1 MESPLKGKVLIAVPE
16 LLDPNF
22 ARAVVLIIQ
31 HDENGAMGLILN
43 RPLETTVQEA
53 WTQVSSVPYP
63 NADPLYQGGPCE
75 GPLMVLHQDPNRA
88 QTEITDEDGN
98 GGGGVY
104 LSTDADAVRALVTD
118 ALEPIKFFVGYAGW
132 SAEQLESELKQGA
145 WLVAPLEPAYMFS
158 TPPELWLSLLKQTRH
173 TTMPAVDPRR
183 IPPDP
188 SVN

>member
-16 LLDPNF
+16 LLDSNF
-22 ARAVVLIIQ
+22 ARAVVLIVQ

-53 WTQVSSVPYP
+53 WEQVSSVPYP
-63 NADPLYQGGPCE
+63 NVDPLYQGGPCE
-75 GPLMVLHQDPNRA
+75 GPLMVLHQDIDRA
-88 QTEITDEDGN
+88 QMEITDVDG
-98 GGGGVY
+98 GAY

-132 SAEQLESELKQGA
+132 SADQLESELKQGS
-145 WLVAPLEPAYMFS
+145 WLVASIELSRIFS
-158 TPPELWLSLLKQTRH
+158 TPPELWLTLLKQARH
-173 TTMPAVDPRR
+173 TMMPAIDPRR